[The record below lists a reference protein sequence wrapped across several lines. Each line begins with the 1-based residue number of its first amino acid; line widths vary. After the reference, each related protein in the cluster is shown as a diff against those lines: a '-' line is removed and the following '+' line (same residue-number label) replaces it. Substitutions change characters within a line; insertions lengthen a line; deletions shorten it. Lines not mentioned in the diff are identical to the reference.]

1 MLLNFEIC
9 KLFVVFKLWFM
20 GWLLVVLRL
29 IICLYLLDMMYVVNP
44 PYSSL
49 SSYYS
54 LIPCKKKVEGPKS
67 NMVGHGRRMRS

>member
-29 IICLYLLDMMYVVNP
+29 ITCLYLLDMMYVVNP

-54 LIPCKKKVEGPKS
+54 LIPVKKKLEGTFII
-67 NMVGHGRRMRS
+67 VHGRRMRS